1 MDDADCPTNS
11 VGSREPDRAE
21 HWRSPSRNDCAV
33 GTRTDELAYSVKP
46 NHRMFARAIV
56 WRPRVNSDTDST
68 KKERSLE
75 ENLRPPRIFVVLPA
89 LGRRPVGGFRV
100 AYEYANRLAKSGCD
114 VSVFHD
120 VPSLG
125 LFAERPD
132 ALNRIPNLLSRRHI
146 RWFELSPEVRV
157 RIGVPGRRARI
168 RDAGCVS
175 ADGLANRAVGRKALS
190 PGARRPSGVRL

>member
-1 MDDADCPTNS
+1 M
-11 VGSREPDRAE
+11 
-21 HWRSPSRNDCAV
+21 
-33 GTRTDELAYSVKP
+33 
-46 NHRMFARAIV
+46 
-56 WRPRVNSDTDST
+56 
-68 KKERSLE
+68 
-75 ENLRPPRIFVVLPA
+75 LPA

-157 RIGVPGRRARI
+157 RIGVPGQPAPI

-190 PGARRPSGVRL
+190 PDASSIWCTTMKFGRTAMP